1 MKQRISNTSQS
12 LCIYGTTYWF
22 IIEKGV
28 QHSYLLSP
36 CLFNLH
42 AEYILRKVSLDE
54 LQAGIMIGGRNNN
67 HLRYADDTI
76 LGKKQR
82 GTKEPLGE
90 GEGGEWKSWLKT
102 QHSTNED
109 SIQPHYIMANR
120 KRKGKSSDRFPLL
133 RLQNHCKW

>member
-1 MKQRISNTSQS
+1 MWVKEQQLEPCMEQLTGSGLRKEYDRVV
-12 LCIYGTTYWF
+12 C
-22 IIEKGV
+22 
-28 QHSYLLSP
+28 LSP

-54 LQAGIMIGGRNNN
+54 LQAGIKIGGRNNN